1 MKPAPTTTACVAFGS
16 DTQDSFDVMDF
27 GCSFEAA
34 NVALATPEPPFGG
47 MCWKMVRSALLS
59 VVDERNDK

>member
-1 MKPAPTTTACVAFGS
+1 M
-16 DTQDSFDVMDF
+16 DS

-47 MCWKMVRSALLS
+47 MFWKMVRSALLA
-59 VVDERNDK
+59 VVDERNLGWLGLVNMRLNDGISS